1 MIQTKKLL
9 AAVSMTLLMTGS
21 KLLLVTGCAPE
32 KEIKIDEKEFIAREY
47 YQCNCLSK
55 EQTYKD
61 SLENIN
67 NLLTPKASFTDTLNG
82 LSIDIHTGTIGY
94 CEDIMFFVIEKNKKF
109 HFIPFCDEW
118 SIKKDKRDTSLVNGH
133 TLFAKKLR
141 EFLQK
146 EPVKYPEVFVR
157 NIFES
162 VLAPRRPELEYIEFS
177 TKADSIYVTDMVR
190 NNNNLTFYASIL
202 TSYGI
207 WGVGRENDSLKI
219 VLINARN
226 IKCYNH

>member
-1 MIQTKKLL
+1 MIQTKKIL
-9 AAVSMTLLMTGS
+9 AAVSVTLLITGS
-21 KLLLVTGCAPE
+21 KLLLFTGCSPE
-32 KEIKIDEKEFIAREY
+32 KEIKVDKKDFITREY
-47 YQCNCLSK
+47 YQCDCLSK

-61 SLENIN
+61 SLENIS
-67 NLLTPKASFTDTLNG
+67 NLLTPKTSFTDTLNG
-82 LSIDIHTGTIGY
+82 LSIDIHTGAVGY

-118 SIKKDKRDTSLVNGH
+118 PLQKDKRDTSLVNEN
-133 TLFAKKLR
+133 TLFAKKLK
-141 EFLQK
+141 EFIQEEQL
-146 EPVKYPEVFVR
+146 KYPEIFVR

-162 VLAPRRPELEYIEFS
+162 VLAPRSPELEYIEFS
-177 TKADSIYVTDMVR
+177 TIADSIYVTDMVR

-207 WGVGRENDSLKI
+207 WGVGSENDSLKI